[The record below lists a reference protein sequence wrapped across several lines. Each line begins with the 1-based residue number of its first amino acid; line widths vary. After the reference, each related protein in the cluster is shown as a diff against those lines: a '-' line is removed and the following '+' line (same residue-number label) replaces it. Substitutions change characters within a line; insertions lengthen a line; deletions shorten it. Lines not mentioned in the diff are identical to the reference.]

1 MAIRMRMLLSPEGQK
16 ILSLGPRAAMEMEV
30 NSEIHMDVERVK
42 DVKEEAERTRR
53 DIVSVTRDLE
63 RMVEDICQDDV
74 LMDYLPTTTLPT
86 PPPTTSPTSP
96 RLSAPAP
103 PILTTS
109 WVLVKGEDWE
119 MVDCTA

>member
-1 MAIRMRMLLSPEGQK
+1 MLLSPEGQK
-16 ILSLGPRAAMEMEV
+16 ILSLGPRVALEL
-30 NSEIHMDVERVK
+30 DVETV
-42 DVKEEAERTRR
+42 DGVKEEAERTRR

-63 RMVEDICQDDV
+63 RMVEDICDEDV
-74 LMDYLPTTTLPT
+74 FMDCLPT
-86 PPPTTSPTSP
+86 PPTTTSTSP
-96 RLSAPAP
+96 PSTSPPHPTPAP